1 MLKEFREFALRG
13 NVVDMAVGIIIGGAF
28 GTIVRSLV
36 DDVLMPPFGLLL
48 GNVNFQDYFL
58 VLRAGSQAPAP
69 YATLAAAQEAGAVTI
84 NIGLFINSVISFVLV
99 AVAVFFLVRM
109 MNQLQRQQEAAE
121 AEPTTKEC
129 PFCRQEIPLAASRCP
144 HCTSELPA
152 AS

>member
-109 MNQLQRQQEAAE
+109 MNQLQRQQEAAK